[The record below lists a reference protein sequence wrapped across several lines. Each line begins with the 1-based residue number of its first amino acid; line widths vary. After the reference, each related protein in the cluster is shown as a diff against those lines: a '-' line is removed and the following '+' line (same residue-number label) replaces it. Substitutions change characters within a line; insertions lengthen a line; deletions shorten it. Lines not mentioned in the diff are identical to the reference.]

1 MEGTDVETVAG
12 LCGVLAGAVGAS
24 VETAAVGVSVE
35 TAAVGAAAVAA
46 VVVVPELSTPPTTTP
61 MISRTA
67 NPIQLASCT
76 LGGSDRKR
84 RHQPGPRPRLVSLTG
99 ALLPDPLTR
108 SEPHMR
114 EVDHLRTS
122 LALPH
127 ELASG
132 AALRNRARAF
142 LGCAVVGTLGV

>member
-1 MEGTDVETVAG
+1 VVIEGTDVETVAG
-12 LCGVLAGAVGAS
+12 LCGVLAGV
-24 VETAAVGVSVE
+24 VGVSVE
-35 TAAVGAAAVAA
+35 TAAVGAAAVTA

-61 MISRTA
+61 MISRMA

-76 LGGSDRKR
+76 LVGSDRKR
-84 RHQPGPRPRLVSLTG
+84 RHQPGPRLVSPTG

-132 AALRNRARAF
+132 AALRNRARCVLN
-142 LGCAVVGTLGV
+142 LGLSSGVADGHQNPDLE